1 MEWHSARIDI
11 RGTGALRT
19 DEYRAWLEQS
29 GLSESSVSTGV
40 SDAKRVEKHYGDLD
54 GLYNKDRLEGVLREL
69 RYSAEDKRTNAPNPS
84 RLPIDGDFYKSLP
97 AYRTAVRKYRE
108 YRKAHTAG
116 ASEDGRFCG
125 LEFYQAVADR
135 LLEYRDN
142 RTPLLEGIHNLN
154 APNLS
159 YLQKDRFA
167 DGSTGPLRDIC
178 PFTVIG
184 TFNRGTTDDNRK
196 TVAAA
201 LAEFL
206 GVEVPVPEAFPG
218 VPVLDNRK
226 SWFFGNARDRG
237 EGDINA
243 LWKCFEAAVRYAD
256 TGTLEDRTEFAQAY
270 ETANSVQGVSWNLS
284 MGLFW
289 VRPWN
294 FVSLD
299 SRSRDYI
306 TRRLRLPLT
315 KTPVTAEGYLEIL
328 DHVKECLGKDD
339 APVHSLPELSLAAW
353 NERNPD
359 TDDEDLLAHFD
370 GRPAFKEFRSTW
382 TQDERALFCR
392 LARAV
397 HESGLDWWH
406 SGKGIQVRFGRKDP
420 GRANATGVLGIV
432 RGKRDRKISLI
443 RAVGA
448 IQPAGRQPLTEQLVT
463 EIEEELAGARF
474 PDEWRT
480 ERQALWPDQLQHDP
494 ARPDS
499 NEDNAEQQ
507 GAAASH
513 PALNRIYYGP
523 PGTGKTYA
531 LSRLLETDYGKGGP
545 DRFTFVTFHQSYG
558 YEEFVEGL
566 RPILDEEADTGK
578 VRYEIRAGAFKD
590 LCDKARNDPG
600 RRYAM
605 VIDEINRG
613 NIAKIFGELITLAE
627 PDKRENAPNAL
638 TVKLPYSGRE
648 FSVPG
653 NVDII
658 GTMNTADRSLAL
670 LDTALRRRFEFVAM
684 MPDTRD
690 APGAP
695 LAGLRVTTEEHEI
708 DIPRM
713 LAAINRRIEALY
725 DRDHSI
731 GHAYFMRLHD
741 AEDGPARL
749 EALARVFRRN
759 VLPLLEEYF
768 FEDWRKI
775 RLVLADNRKAEPAQ
789 FILEDLAPEGDLHN
803 LFGDGHGLEN
813 EAARRLYTVQEE
825 AFRNPLAY
833 VGIYQPQ

>member
-1 MEWHSARIDI
+1 M
-11 RGTGALRT
+11 RT

-29 GLSESSVSTGV
+29 ELSESSVSTGV
-40 SDAKRVEKHYGDLD
+40 SDTKRVEKHYGDLD
-54 GLYNKDRLEGVLREL
+54 GLYDEDRLEGVLREL

-84 RLPIDGDFYKSLP
+84 RLPIDGDLYKSLP

-108 YRKAHTAG
+108 YREAHAAG
-116 ASEDGRFCG
+116 ASKDGRFRG

-135 LLEYRDN
+135 LLDYRDD
-142 RTPLLEGIHNLN
+142 RTSLLEGILNLN

-159 YLQKDRFA
+159 YLQKDRFT
-167 DGSTGPLRDIC
+167 DGTAGPLRDIC
-178 PFTVIG
+178 PFTAIG
-184 TFNRGTTDDNRK
+184 TFNRGTTDDNRR

-206 GVEVPVPEAFPG
+206 GVEVPVPDAFPG

-226 SWFFGNARDRG
+226 SWFFGNDRDRG
-237 EGDINA
+237 EGDIDA

-256 TGTLEDRTEFAQAY
+256 TGTVGHRAEFAQAY
-270 ETANSVQGVSWNLS
+270 DAARKVKGVSWNLS
-284 MGLFW
+284 IGLFW
-289 VRPWN
+289 VRPQS
-294 FVSLD
+294 FVPLD
-299 SRSRDYI
+299 KQARNYI
-306 TRRLRLPLT
+306 TRRLDLPLSA
-315 KTPVTAEGYLEIL
+315 TPVTAEGYLEIL

-339 APVHSLPELSLAAW
+339 ISVSSFPELSLTAW

-359 TDDEDLLAHFD
+359 TDDEDLLTHFD
-370 GRPAFKEFRSTW
+370 GRPAFKDFRSTW

-397 HESGLDWWH
+397 HDAGLDWWH
-406 SGKGIQVRFGRKDP
+406 SGKGIQVRFGRKNP

-443 RAVGA
+443 RAIGA
-448 IQPAGRQPLTEQLVT
+448 IQPAGRQSLTEQLVA
-463 EIEEELAGARF
+463 EIEEELAGAHL

-480 ERQALWPDQLQHDP
+480 ERPALWPDQLQHDP
-494 ARPDS
+494 VRPDS
-499 NEDNAEQQ
+499 DAEETELQ
-507 GAAASH
+507 GTGARRS
-513 PALNRIYYGP
+513 ALNRIYYGP

-531 LSRLLETDYGKGGP
+531 LSRLLEADYGKGGS

-566 RPILDEEADTGK
+566 RPVLDEKAYTGQ
-578 VRYEIRAGAFKD
+578 VRYEIRAGAFRE
-590 LCDKARNDPG
+590 LCDRARRDPD

-613 NIAKIFGELITLAE
+613 NIARIFGELITLAE

-638 TVKLPYSGRE
+638 TVNLPYSGRE

-690 APGAP
+690 APDAP

-725 DRDHSI
+725 DRDHCI
-731 GHAYFMRLHD
+731 GHAYFMGLRD

-749 EALARVFRRN
+749 EALELAFRRY

-775 RLVLADNRKAEPAQ
+775 RLVLADNRKPEAAQ
-789 FILEDLAPEGDLHN
+789 FILEDLAPEGDLHD

-813 EAARRLYTVQEE
+813 EAARPLYTVQEE

-833 VGIYQPQ
+833 VGIYRPQ